1 MRVPEVENLRRLCLG
16 VSSVESVLSGKWRS
30 SGRIERLLSNKDRTK
45 EASIELRKSTCLS
58 LVQYK
63 CLLLD
68 SSTFFSFTSIY
79 VAGRESWFRP
89 VDQLVRLF
97 FAFRI
102 FRAFYMIIFTM
113 VLRCGVYISFSNISP
128 TITSIIYFV
137 LINNVEIL
145 S

>member
-1 MRVPEVENLRRLCLG
+1 MRVPEVENLRRLSLG

-30 SGRIERLLSNKDRTK
+30 SGRLFSNKDRTK

-89 VDQLVRLF
+89 VDQLVGLF
-97 FAFRI
+97 FAFLRITI

-113 VLRCGVYISFSNISP
+113 VLRCGVYISLSNISP
-128 TITSIIYFV
+128 TITSMIYLV
-137 LINNVEIL
+137 SINNVEIL